1 MASPPRFRGTVL
13 AAVVA
18 AYLLPMCTAFS
29 FPAHMPRLHTPPM
42 YGSLAGSMP
51 TAEGGRMSEGLLV
64 GGGRRSSRRGG
75 AFLPS
80 MAMND
85 LAKRGALRANREQWG
100 IVQV

>member
-1 MASPPRFRGTVL
+1 MASSGCRRTVL

-18 AYLLPMCTAFS
+18 ACLLPMCTAFS
-29 FPAHMPRLHTPPM
+29 FPTHLPRLHTPPM
-42 YGSLAGSMP
+42 YSSLAKGIP
-51 TAEGGRMSEGLLV
+51 PAEAMRSEGLL
-64 GGGRRSSRRGG
+64 GGGQRSSRRGG